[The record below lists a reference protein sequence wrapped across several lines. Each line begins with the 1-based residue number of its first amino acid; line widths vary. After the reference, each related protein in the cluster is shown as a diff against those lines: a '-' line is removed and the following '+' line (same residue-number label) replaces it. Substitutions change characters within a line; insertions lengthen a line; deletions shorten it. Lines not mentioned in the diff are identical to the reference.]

1 MFAGFDDSMV
11 SYEIECFPED
21 TDVRGNAMAS
31 GDDDYDREVEDSI
44 LADLSDGND
53 WAWCTVRVTARY
65 DGVDC
70 AVGQDYLGCC
80 SYASREDFEAC
91 DYCADM
97 KDQAREDLYTQLEGI
112 LYRFGCINPSAN
124 PECVEGGE

>member
-11 SYEIECFPED
+11 SYDIECLPEY
-21 TDVRGNAMAS
+21 TDVRGNAMCS

-44 LADLSDGND
+44 LDDLEGGND

-80 SYASREDFEAC
+80 SYRDEADFKACVYYEDMC
-91 DYCADM
+91 
-97 KDQAREDLYTQLEGI
+97 DQAREDLYAQLEGI
-112 LYRFGCINPSAN
+112 LYRFGCINPLDN
-124 PECVEGGE
+124 PDCIG